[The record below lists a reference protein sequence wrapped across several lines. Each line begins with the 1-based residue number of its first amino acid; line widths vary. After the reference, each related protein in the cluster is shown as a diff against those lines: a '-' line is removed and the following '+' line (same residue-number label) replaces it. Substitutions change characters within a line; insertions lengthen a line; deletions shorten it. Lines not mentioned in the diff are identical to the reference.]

1 LSFLCLAKK
10 QEENVI
16 HITTLPGVFVL
27 ITMPGEIPGQETKH
41 VDEYFADT
49 PIDIKM
55 SLSLRI
61 FDQSRKN
68 SDPRSPYWA

>member
-1 LSFLCLAKK
+1 
-10 QEENVI
+10 
-16 HITTLPGVFVL
+16 
-27 ITMPGEIPGQETKH
+27 MPGEIPGQETKH